1 MEIKKG
7 SIIITK
13 DGEYVVRDM
22 MQVVNPF
29 TFKPVNMYLVDVDG
43 KERAVNEEKIIK
55 VKNNH
60 MDNIEEPQCYRMK

>member
-7 SIIITK
+7 SVIITK

-60 MDNIEEPQCYRMK
+60 MDNIEEP